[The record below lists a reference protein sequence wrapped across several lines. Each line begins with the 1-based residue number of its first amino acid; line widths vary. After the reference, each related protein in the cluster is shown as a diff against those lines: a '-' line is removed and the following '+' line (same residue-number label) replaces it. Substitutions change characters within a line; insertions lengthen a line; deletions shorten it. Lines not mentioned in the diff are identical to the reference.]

1 MIRNAFRLSALI
13 LTAAVAVPTASVQAQ
28 AGGGVAFVYM
38 RAVLQQTPGYA
49 QAESTWVAEFEGYRN
64 EILKLQDDLNTA
76 VTKFEES
83 SVMLSASN
91 RATERKK
98 LEDMETA
105 MRARETEL
113 QQRAQTRRQA
123 LLDPIEERV
132 MSVVEGVRAEGNY
145 AIVFDVSNQA
155 SAIIA
160 ADKTKDLTVK
170 VIDRLKASAGG
181 N

>member
-1 MIRNAFRLSALI
+1 MIRNVIRLSAFL
-13 LTAAVAVPTASVQAQ
+13 LTATVAVPTTSVQAQ

-38 RAVLQQTPGYA
+38 RAVLQQTPGYV
-49 QAESTWVAEFEGYRN
+49 QAESTWVAEFEGFRN
-64 EILKLQDDLNTA
+64 EILKLQEDLNTSVA
-76 VTKFEES
+76 KFEES

-105 MRARETEL
+105 MRAREAEL
-113 QQRAQTRRQA
+113 QQRAQTRRQE

-132 MSVVEGVRAEGNY
+132 MSVVEGARAEGNY
-145 AIVFDVSNQA
+145 AIVFDVSNQN

>member
-1 MIRNAFRLSALI
+1 MIRNAFRLSAL
-13 LTAAVAVPTASVQAQ
+13 LVTAAVAVPMATAQAQ
-28 AGGGVAFVYM
+28 GGVAFVNM

-49 QAESTWVAEFEGYRN
+49 QAESTWVGEFEGYRN
-64 EILKLQDDLNTA
+64 EILKLQEDLNTA
-76 VTKFEES
+76 VAKFEES

-105 MRARETEL
+105 MRTRETEL
-113 QQRAQTRRQA
+113 QQKAQTRRQE

-155 SAIIA
+155 SSIVA

-170 VIDRLKASAGG
+170 VIERLKASAGG

>member
-1 MIRNAFRLSALI
+1 MIRNVFRLSALL

-28 AGGGVAFVYM
+28 GGGGVAFVYM

-49 QAESTWVAEFEGYRN
+49 QAESTWVAEFEGFRN
-64 EILKLQDDLNTA
+64 EILKLQEDLNTA
-76 VTKFEES
+76 VAKFEES

-98 LEDMETA
+98 LEDLETA
-105 MRARETEL
+105 MRTREAEL
-113 QQRAQTRRQA
+113 QQRAQTRRQE

>member
-1 MIRNAFRLSALI
+1 MIRNVIRLSALL

-28 AGGGVAFVYM
+28 GGGVAFVYM

-49 QAESTWVAEFEGYRN
+49 QAESTWVAEFEGFRN
-64 EILKLQDDLNTA
+64 EILKLQEDLNTA
-76 VTKFEES
+76 VAKFEES

-98 LEDMETA
+98 LEDMETG
-105 MRARETEL
+105 MRTREAEL
-113 QQRAQTRRQA
+113 QQRAQTRRQE